1 MSNVVEETNTESPGP
16 VQTQAEGEVASD
28 SSAGLELL
36 PQIDG
41 ADTAAEWQTLLYSL
55 VLLCSSIGIKFWAH
69 EGSIWFT
76 QAEKEDIPTAIAM
89 FCGL

>member
-1 MSNVVEETNTESPGP
+1 MWLRKP
-16 VQTQAEGEVASD
+16 TQKAQALCRHKLREEVASD

-41 ADTAAEWQTLLYSL
+41 ADTAAERQTLLYSL
-55 VLLCSSIGIKFWAH
+55 VLLCSGIGIKFWAH

-76 QAEKEDIPTAIAM
+76 QAEKEDIPTTIAM